1 MTEPLN
7 FICIFCHVLLDVTDE
22 PNKTDTQKIVLKNPI
37 NHLFSI
43 AFKHIGDTNRIILV
57 TENGVEVAYLGA
69 LQDAMLMAKDIVS
82 NIAVSSKLGAVPL
95 SVQVGIYLQP
105 MHEISDF
112 SQYPNIVGY
121 GINAAKQAIV
131 EAKPNEIVV
140 SRFYNENVS
149 ALNQTPSSLNDQPN
163 RAESHVLDDSVDLAD
178 LNSIQEVA
186 EIPDVAEIQEV
197 AEQPETI
204 LDLPVNSTSIMH
216 TSEAAATSDASSWKY
231 ALASLFL
238 VVSLFLLVELA
249 IMPTALSNKQ
259 VKALPLKT
267 IPSSN
272 LNIEPVKSKSAET
285 LGQQTNA
292 DDKAN
297 LPLPN
302 VIEQTQAVK
311 PLPAKKK
318 APQKTK
324 KSVDV
329 KEKKA
334 KQSDKFSWES
344 IKKNFMQGQKKECTQ
359 AESALNQCR

>member
-1 MTEPLN
+1 MTKPLN
-7 FICIFCHVLLDVTDE
+7 FICIFCHVLLDATDE
-22 PNKTDTQKIVLKNPI
+22 SNKTDTQKIVLKNHI
-37 NHLFSI
+37 NHLFNI
-43 AFKHIGDTNRIILV
+43 AFKHMGETNRIILV
-57 TENGVEVAYLGA
+57 TENGAEVAYLGA
-69 LQDAMLMAKDIVS
+69 LQDATLMANDIVS
-82 NIAVSSKLGAVPL
+82 NIEASSKQGAVPL
-95 SVQVGIYLQP
+95 SVRVGIYVQP

-112 SQYPNIVGY
+112 SQYPNIVCY

-149 ALNQTPSSLNDQPN
+149 ALNQTTSSLNDQPN
-163 RAESHVLDDSVDLAD
+163 KAENHVLDDSIDLAD

-186 EIPDVAEIQEV
+186 EIPEV

-204 LDLPVNSTSIMH
+204 LDLPVNSTSSMQA
-216 TSEAAATSDASSWKY
+216 SEAAATSDASSWKY

-249 IMPTALSNKQ
+249 IMPAALSNKQ

-292 DDKAN
+292 NDKAN

-302 VIEQTQAVK
+302 VIGQTQAVK
-311 PLPAKKK
+311 PLPAKKN

-324 KSVDV
+324 KSVDM

-334 KQSDKFSWES
+334 KQSDRFSWES
-344 IKKNFMQGQKKECTQ
+344 IKKSIMQGQKKECTQ
-359 AESALNQCR
+359 AETALNQCR

>member
-22 PNKTDTQKIVLKNPI
+22 LNKTDTQKIVLKNHI

-43 AFKHIGDTNRIILV
+43 AFKHIGETNRIILV
-57 TENGVEVAYLGA
+57 TENGAEVAYLGA
-69 LQDAMLMAKDIVS
+69 LEDAMLMAKDIVS
-82 NIAVSSKLGAVPL
+82 SIAVSSKQGAVPM

-149 ALNQTPSSLNDQPN
+149 ALNQTTLSLNDQPN
-163 RAESHVLDDSVDLAD
+163 KAKNDVLDDSVDLAD

-186 EIPDVAEIQEV
+186 EIPEV

-204 LDLPVNSTSIMH
+204 LDLPVNSTSSMQA
-216 TSEAAATSDASSWKY
+216 SEAAVTSDASSWKY
-231 ALASLFL
+231 ALTSLFL

-272 LNIEPVKSKSAET
+272 LNIEPVKSKPAEI
-285 LGQQTNA
+285 LGQQTNV

-297 LPLPN
+297 LPLSS

-318 APQKTK
+318 VPQKTK

-334 KQSDKFSWES
+334 KENDKFSWES
-344 IKKNFMQGQKKECTQ
+344 IKKSIMQGHKKECTQ